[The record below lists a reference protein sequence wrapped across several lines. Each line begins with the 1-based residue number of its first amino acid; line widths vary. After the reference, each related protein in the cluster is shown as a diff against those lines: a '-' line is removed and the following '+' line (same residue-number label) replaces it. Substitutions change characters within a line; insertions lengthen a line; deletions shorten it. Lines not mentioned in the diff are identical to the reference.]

1 MNWIS
6 LNAPVVEGDIHATIL
21 IHMQEAT
28 MNIDE
33 LECTSI

>member
-28 MNIDE
+28 MKIDE

>member
-21 IHMQEAT
+21 IHLQEAT

-33 LECTSI
+33 SECTSI